1 MIGGAAVNRQF
12 EATNADAVRDR
23 VKSREIAEVALH
35 GLSDKDKVHFALKLI
50 LDTTDPD
57 AAGTLSFA
65 ANRIGMY
72 IYRCAGGRST
82 PPLCVPCRVSTR
94 GPRATS

>member
-1 MIGGAAVNRQF
+1 MIGRQKQF
-12 EATNADAVRDR
+12 EVAQRAA
-23 VKSREIAEVALH
+23 AEEALR

-65 ANRIGMY
+65 ANRITEHAHILMREAFERECG
-72 IYRCAGGRST
+72 
-82 PPLCVPCRVSTR
+82 
-94 GPRATS
+94 

>member
-1 MIGGAAVNRQF
+1 MIGGVAVNKQF
-12 EATNADAVRDR
+12 EAINADAVRDR
-23 VKSREIAEVALH
+23 VKSREIAEEALR

-65 ANRIGMY
+65 ANRITEHAHIVMREAFERECG
-72 IYRCAGGRST
+72 
-82 PPLCVPCRVSTR
+82 
-94 GPRATS
+94 